1 MPLSSYLTKP
11 LRWLRAG
18 YPAQAPPHAYVPL
31 IALMPSP
38 AAQVEDLL
46 HTGELPPRFTTPP
59 QAGDAA
65 AATNLT
71 KTATPSQAQI
81 QRPLLPAGSR
91 CLWFTPAD
99 ARVVTIE

>member
-38 AAQVEDLL
+38 AAQFKDR
-46 HTGELPPRFTTPP
+46 TSGPWSAPPTT
-59 QAGDAA
+59 
-65 AATNLT
+65 
-71 KTATPSQAQI
+71 S
-81 QRPLLPAGSR
+81 
-91 CLWFTPAD
+91 D
-99 ARVVTIE
+99 ARISTRRPDARSKTRGATQQRFVLPGPPDE

>member
-38 AAQVEDLL
+38 AAQVEGPAVRSMVSAADHEELGSLAAL
-46 HTGELPPRFTTPP
+46 HWSVRDRPGSTRRW
-59 QAGDAA
+59 
-65 AATNLT
+65 
-71 KTATPSQAQI
+71 PS
-81 QRPLLPAGSR
+81 
-91 CLWFTPAD
+91 
-99 ARVVTIE
+99 

>member
-38 AAQVEDLL
+38 AAQVEDRPSDPWSA
-46 HTGELPPRFTTPP
+46 PPTTRNSGVWP
-59 QAGDAA
+59 
-65 AATNLT
+65 
-71 KTATPSQAQI
+71 
-81 QRPLLPAGSR
+81 R
-91 CLWFTPAD
+91 
-99 ARVVTIE
+99 